1 MPPKGTALVT
11 AMTLRP
17 SAVPDRT
24 AADTTPVREDH
35 RLVESVYR
43 IVNALRADPRFAAQ
57 PLPPAV
63 RAAVEESLVTAHAAE
78 RLLGEFARR
87 TEQLESLAVT
97 DPLTGLLNRRGFERE
112 MERALATA
120 RRYRDIGVLIYIDLD
135 GFKPIND
142 TLGHAAGDEVLKRVA
157 QILVESV
164 RDSDRV
170 ARVGGDEFVVLLTRT
185 EREGGLA
192 RAETL
197 DSLINSALV
206 SWQGRMVPVRAS
218 LGFQLYGGDDDSE
231 NMLARADEAMYA
243 VKKVRGDVER
253 RERRRA

>member
-1 MPPKGTALVT
+1 MTALTVS
-11 AMTLRP
+11 P
-17 SAVPDRT
+17 
-24 AADTTPVREDH
+24 AAAPARASTNVTPVREDH

-43 IVNALRADPRFAAQ
+43 IVTALQADPSSAAQ

-63 RAAVEESLVTAHAAE
+63 RAAVEESLVKALAAE

-120 RRYRDIGVLIYIDLD
+120 RRYRDIGVLIYVDLD

-142 TLGHAAGDEVLKRVA
+142 SLGHAAGDEVLKRVA
-157 QILVESV
+157 QILVENV
-164 RDSDRV
+164 RNSDRV

-185 EREGGLA
+185 NREGGLA

-197 DSLINSALV
+197 DALVNSALV
-206 SWQGRMVPVRAS
+206 PWQGRLIPIRAS
-218 LGFQLYGGDDDSE
+218 FGFQVYGADDGSE
-231 NMLARADEAMYA
+231 TLLARADEAMYA
-243 VKKVRGDVER
+243 VKKIRGEARLRD
-253 RERRRA
+253 RRA

>member
-1 MPPKGTALVT
+1 VTALAPHPPAAAARLPANT
-11 AMTLRP
+11 S
-17 SAVPDRT
+17 SAS
-24 AADTTPVREDH
+24 EES
-35 RLVESVYR
+35 RLIESIYR
-43 IVNALRADPRFAAQ
+43 IVNALHTDPRFAAG
-57 PLPPAV
+57 PLPPAL
-63 RAAVEESLVTAHAAE
+63 RTAIDEAAAAAQTAE
-78 RLLGEFARR
+78 RRLGEFARR

-120 RRYRDIGVLIYIDLD
+120 RRYRDIGVLIYVDLD

-157 QILVESV
+157 QILVENV

-170 ARVGGDEFVVLLTRT
+170 ARVGGDEFVALLTRT

-197 DSLINSALV
+197 DALINSALV
-206 SWQGRMVPVRAS
+206 SWGGRMIPVRAS
-218 LGFQLYGGDDDSE
+218 FGFQLYGADDDSE
-231 NMLARADEAMYA
+231 TLLARADEAMYA
-243 VKKVRGDVER
+243 VKKLRGDMR
-253 RERRRA
+253 RRDRRRA

>member
-1 MPPKGTALVT
+1 MTALTV
-11 AMTLRP
+11 RD
-17 SAVPDRT
+17 SAVPDR
-24 AADTTPVREDH
+24 ASGDKAPVREEP
-35 RLVESVYR
+35 RLAESVYR
-43 IVNALRADPRFAAQ
+43 IVTALRADPRFAAE
-57 PLPPAV
+57 PLTPAV
-63 RAAVEESLVTAHAAE
+63 RAAVDEAAAAALAAE

-120 RRYRDIGVLIYIDLD
+120 RRYRDIGVLIYVDLD

-142 TLGHAAGDEVLKRVA
+142 SLGHAAGDEVLKRVA
-157 QILVESV
+157 QILVENV

-185 EREGGLA
+185 ERDGGLA

-206 SWQGRMVPVRAS
+206 SWGGRMIPIRAS
-218 LGFQLYGGDDDSE
+218 FGFQLYGADDDSE
-231 NMLARADEAMYA
+231 TLLSRADEAMYA
-243 VKKVRGDVER
+243 VKKLRGDIQR
-253 RERRRA
+253 RDRRRA

>member
-1 MPPKGTALVT
+1 MNAI
-11 AMTLRP
+11 TLRLA
-17 SAVPDRT
+17 AVSDRT
-24 AADTTPVREDH
+24 SSDTTSVREDH

-43 IVNALRADPRFAAQ
+43 IVNALRTDPRFAAQ
-57 PLPPAV
+57 LLPPAV

-97 DPLTGLLNRRGFERE
+97 DPLTGLLNRRGFDRE

-120 RRYRDIGVLIYIDLD
+120 RRYRDIGVLIYVDLD

-142 TLGHAAGDEVLKRVA
+142 TLGHSAGDEVLKRVA
-157 QILVESV
+157 QILAENV

-170 ARVGGDEFVVLLTRT
+170 ARVGGDEFVALLTRT

-192 RAETL
+192 RAEAL
-197 DSLINSALV
+197 DTLINSALV
-206 SWQGRMVPVRAS
+206 SWEGRMIPIRAS
-218 LGFQLYGGDDDSE
+218 FGFQLYGADDDSGTL
-231 NMLARADEAMYA
+231 LARADEAMFA
-243 VKKVRGDVER
+243 VKKVRGDMQR
-253 RERRRA
+253 HDRRRI